1 MCINGKF
8 DFYLTNIQA
17 TSYHHS
23 VGSICKWTMLNFFPF
38 VSPHSFVVRA
48 INYRLLFCI
57 LYTFILWY
65 KECNLERESHR
76 HRVRGTFCYHHAH
89 HTVSCFKTNSK
100 PKPSSAQLAVRHP
113 SVFIGPVQHSAF
125 WLWTPQP
132 FFFVFSGHAAPIP
145 KMSLHGQ
152 PSFILRSIFSTS

>member
-8 DFYLTNIQA
+8 DFYLTDIQA

-65 KECNLERESHR
+65 KECNRRERAIATEWGALFVTTTPTILFPVSKR
-76 HRVRGTFCYHHAH
+76 TPSPNQALPSLQYVTRQCLLVRYSTVHSGCEHHSPFSLFSLVMQHQFQKCLCLFTAW
-89 HTVSCFKTNSK
+89 TAQFYSK
-100 PKPSSAQLAVRHP
+100 VHL
-113 SVFIGPVQHSAF
+113 
-125 WLWTPQP
+125 
-132 FFFVFSGHAAPIP
+132 
-145 KMSLHGQ
+145 
-152 PSFILRSIFSTS
+152 

>member
-8 DFYLTNIQA
+8 DFYLTDIQA

-76 HRVRGTFCYHHAH
+76 HRVRGTFLLPPRPPYCFLFQNELQAQ
-89 HTVSCFKTNSK
+89 TKLCPACSTSPVSVYWSGTARCILVVNTTALFLCFLWSCSTNSK
-100 PKPSSAQLAVRHP
+100 NVTAWTAQFYSKVHL
-113 SVFIGPVQHSAF
+113 
-125 WLWTPQP
+125 
-132 FFFVFSGHAAPIP
+132 
-145 KMSLHGQ
+145 
-152 PSFILRSIFSTS
+152 